1 MKRWT
6 GIVVPLMIMAG
17 WEVAAI
23 LISNPFILPRLGTIV
38 EVLMRPADDLLGT
51 GSLLYNAWRS
61 VQRVGLGFL
70 VAALI
75 GIPCGI
81 AMGRYRWLNQ
91 LMDTTLQALRPIPPL
106 AWVPLALAWFRI
118 GLTSIVFIIFIGAFF
133 PILINTI
140 DGVKSVKKTW
150 MEVALTLGT
159 SEFRLLT
166 KVILPGAAPIVWTGL
181 RLGFGIAWMTVVA
194 AEMLPGTISGLGYLI
209 MYAYNFGQVNVIIA
223 GMVVIGLIGIAIDL
237 IFKQGEKVWFGWRS
251 LER

>member
-1 MKRWT
+1 M
-6 GIVVPLMIMAG
+6 GFIVPLALIIS
-17 WEVAAI
+17 WEAI
-23 LISNPFILPRLGTIV
+23 AIAISNPFILPRLETIV
-38 EVLMRPADDLLGT
+38 DVLLHPSEDLLGT

-61 VQRVGLGFL
+61 IQRVGLGFL
-70 VAALI
+70 LAALL
-75 GIPCGI
+75 GIPLGI
-81 AMGRYRWLNQ
+81 AMGRYYWLNQ
-91 LMDTTLQALRPIPPL
+91 LMDTTIQALRPIPPL

-150 MEVALTLGT
+150 MEVAMTLGT
-159 SEFRLLT
+159 SEFNLLA
-166 KVILPGAAPIVWTGL
+166 KVVLPGAAPIIWTGL

-223 GMVVIGLIGIAIDL
+223 GMAAIGIIGIAIDT
-237 IFKQGEKVWFGWRS
+237 IFKHGERAWFGWRS